1 MPSILEKLKSEYKNK
16 REKIV
21 NRLTEFKKGNISDEL
36 FFCLLTPQ
44 SKAKIC
50 WDALL
55 KIKEKNLLFKG
66 TKKQLQNCL
75 QGIRFNKN
83 KSEYIVEARKKLK
96 MIEDMVKKNF
106 KNPEKIRV
114 WLVKNIKG
122 FGYKEASHFLRN
134 IGLGENIAILDRHIL
149 KNLKRFK
156 VIKEVPTSIS
166 PRKYLEIENKMKLFS
181 KKIKIPVSHL
191 DLLFWS
197 KETGQIFK

>member
-1 MPSILEKLKSEYKNK
+1 
-16 REKIV
+16 
-21 NRLTEFKKGNISDEL
+21 
-36 FFCLLTPQ
+36 
-44 SKAKIC
+44 
-50 WDALL
+50 
-55 KIKEKNLLFKG
+55 
-66 TKKQLQNCL
+66 
-75 QGIRFNKN
+75 
-83 KSEYIVEARKKLK
+83 

-156 VIKEVPTSIS
+156 VIKEVPISIS

-181 KKIKIPVSHL
+181 KKIKIPVSHGLKKL
-191 DLLFWS
+191 DRF
-197 KETGQIFK
+197 